1 MSERKVDESRVE
13 DYNYENIAKIMSEEE
28 FGIHISLIDNGK
40 EKNGVPV
47 FDIAVDSD
55 LDAKTIQGIMWGL
68 LEKYEE
74 IEGVS
79 DE

>member
-1 MSERKVDESRVE
+1 MIESRE
-13 DYNYENIAKIMSEEE
+13 EEYNIDNIARLMNEEE

-40 EKNGVPV
+40 EANGVPV
-47 FDIAVDSD
+47 FDIAVDSN
-55 LDAKTIQGIMWGL
+55 LDAKTIQSIMWGL

-79 DE
+79 GE

>member
-1 MSERKVDESRVE
+1 MIESRE
-13 DYNYENIAKIMSEEE
+13 EEYNIDNVARLMSEEE

-40 EKNGVPV
+40 EKNGIPI
-47 FDIAVDSD
+47 FDIVVDSD
-55 LDAKTIQGIMWGL
+55 LDAKTIQSIMWGL

>member
-1 MSERKVDESRVE
+1 MIESRE
-13 DYNYENIAKIMSEEE
+13 EEYNIDNVARLMSEEE

-40 EKNGVPV
+40 EVNGVPV

-74 IEGVS
+74 IEGAS

>member
-1 MSERKVDESRVE
+1 MIESRE
-13 DYNYENIAKIMSEEE
+13 EEYNIDNIARLMNEEE

-40 EKNGVPV
+40 EANGVPV
-47 FDIAVDSD
+47 FDITVDSN
-55 LDAKTIQGIMWGL
+55 LDAKTIQSIMWGL

-79 DE
+79 NE

>member
-1 MSERKVDESRVE
+1 MMESRE
-13 DYNYENIAKIMSEEE
+13 EEYSIYNIARLMKEEE
-28 FGIHISLIDNGK
+28 FGMHISLIDNGK
-40 EKNGVPV
+40 EKNGVPI
-47 FDIAVDSD
+47 FDIVVDSD
-55 LDAKTIQGIMWGL
+55 LDAKTIQNILWGL

>member
-1 MSERKVDESRVE
+1 MTESREE
-13 DYNYENIAKIMSEEE
+13 DYSIYNVARLMKEEE
-28 FGIHISLIDNGK
+28 FGMHISLIDNGK
-40 EKNGVPV
+40 EKNGVPI
-47 FDIAVDSD
+47 FDIVVDSD
-55 LDAKTIQGIMWGL
+55 LDAKTIQSIMWGL

>member
-1 MSERKVDESRVE
+1 MIESRE
-13 DYNYENIAKIMSEEE
+13 EEYNIDNVARLMSEEE

-40 EKNGVPV
+40 EKNGVPI

-74 IEGVS
+74 IEGAS

>member
-1 MSERKVDESRVE
+1 MIESRE
-13 DYNYENIAKIMSEEE
+13 EEYNIDNIARLMNEEE

-40 EKNGVPV
+40 EANGVPV
-47 FDIAVDSD
+47 FDIAVDSN
-55 LDAKTIQGIMWGL
+55 LDAKTIQSIMWGL

>member
-1 MSERKVDESRVE
+1 MIESREEEYSIDNV
-13 DYNYENIAKIMSEEE
+13 ARLMSEEE

-40 EKNGVPV
+40 EKNGIPI
-47 FDIAVDSD
+47 FDIVVDSD
-55 LDAKTIQGIMWGL
+55 LDAKTIQSIMWGL

-79 DE
+79 NE

>member
-1 MSERKVDESRVE
+1 MIESRE
-13 DYNYENIAKIMSEEE
+13 EEYNIDNIARLMSEEE

-40 EKNGVPV
+40 EKNGIPI
-47 FDIAVDSD
+47 FDIVVDSD
-55 LDAKTIQGIMWGL
+55 LDAKTIQGILWGL

>member
-1 MSERKVDESRVE
+1 MMESRE
-13 DYNYENIAKIMSEEE
+13 EEYSIYNIARLMKEEE
-28 FGIHISLIDNGK
+28 FGMHISLIDNGK
-40 EKNGVPV
+40 EKNGVPI

-55 LDAKTIQGIMWGL
+55 LDAKTIQSIMWGL

>member
-1 MSERKVDESRVE
+1 MIECREE
-13 DYNYENIAKIMSEEE
+13 EYNIDNVARLMSEEE

-40 EKNGVPV
+40 EKNGIPI

>member
-1 MSERKVDESRVE
+1 MIESRE
-13 DYNYENIAKIMSEEE
+13 EEYNIDNIARLMNEEE

-40 EKNGVPV
+40 EANGVPV
-47 FDIAVDSD
+47 FDIAVDSN
-55 LDAKTIQGIMWGL
+55 LDAKTIQSIMWGL

-74 IEGVS
+74 IEGIS

>member
-1 MSERKVDESRVE
+1 MIGSREEEYSVDNVARL
-13 DYNYENIAKIMSEEE
+13 MSEEE

-40 EKNGVPV
+40 EVKGVPV
-47 FDIAVDSD
+47 FDIAVDSN
-55 LDAKTIQGIMWGL
+55 LDAKTIQSIMWGL